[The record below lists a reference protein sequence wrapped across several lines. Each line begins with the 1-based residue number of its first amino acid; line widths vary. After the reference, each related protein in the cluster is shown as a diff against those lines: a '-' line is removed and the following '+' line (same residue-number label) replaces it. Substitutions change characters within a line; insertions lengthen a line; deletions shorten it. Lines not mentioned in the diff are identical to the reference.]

1 MRPPKE
7 RETAITQSSEDHS
20 RWEVWTDDPYWQRR
34 LDRIAIGRPNGSGK
48 AYTLQADQ
56 VLLRQGRRQLSATE
70 RERRARNL
78 KRGPETPGVIGS
90 FDTSNASLVCLDVE
104 TVNGGRP

>member
-34 LDRIAIGRPNGSGK
+34 LDRIAIGRPYGSGK
-48 AYTLQADQ
+48 AYTLPRFYCA
-56 VLLRQGRRQLSATE
+56 
-70 RERRARNL
+70 RAGGSYQPPN
-78 KRGPETPGVIGS
+78 GNVEPG
-90 FDTSNASLVCLDVE
+90 T
-104 TVNGGRP
+104 